1 MTYWLGIAL
10 LVLASL
16 AQAAP
21 QSIKAVYHVTRNG
34 QPFADITET
43 YRQQDGRYTL
53 ESITDGIGIYGLF
66 GKRRLLSEGEVTAQ
80 GLRPAR
86 FEQQQGDDAKR
97 TVKADFDWKAGT
109 LSMAYKGKSKT
120 ETLPAGTQDLAS
132 FAYQFMFSPPTA
144 DGIEMPVTTGKK
156 LRVYRYAASERDVD
170 VETPA
175 GKFRTLRLVNTKES
189 SQEDK
194 QLWLATD
201 RHHLPV
207 RIVMQDEKG
216 ATIEQVLTSLH
227 VE

>member
-34 QPFADITET
+34 QPFADVTET

-97 TVKADFDWKAGT
+97 AVKAEFDWKAGT

-120 ETLPAGTQDLAS
+120 ENLPAGTQDLAS
-132 FAYQFMFSPPTA
+132 FGYQFMFSPPTA
-144 DGIEMPVTTGKK
+144 DGIEMPVTTGRK

-170 VETPA
+170 IETPA
-175 GKFRTLRLVNTKES
+175 GKFRTLRLVNTRES